1 MNETAIRDRL
11 VEKGRSLFEAPKEK
25 LIEFI
30 GDPAADALL
39 NDLDKRPHA
48 FVLACLMDRLVDY
61 KRAWLVPY
69 KISQKLKGEFS
80 IEVLSQLSPE
90 KVKQLMS
97 GPPPLIPFFNKMSDT
112 FYRAVKRIANVYEG
126 NAARMWTGRPP
137 SAEAVYRFLEFDGVG
152 PKIATMA
159 VNILARDFKVKF
171 ADFYSIDIS
180 ADVHVSRVFSRLGL
194 CTADPTVEQ
203 VVYKARAINLDYP
216 GIIDLPCWEIGE
228 YWCRPH
234 NPQCTACYM
243 KDLCPTANASPPPV
257 PSREG

>member
-1 MNETAIRDRL
+1 
-11 VEKGRSLFEAPKEK
+11 
-25 LIEFI
+25 
-30 GDPAADALL
+30 
-39 NDLDKRPHA
+39 
-48 FVLACLMDRLVDY
+48 
-61 KRAWLVPY
+61 
-69 KISQKLKGEFS
+69 
-80 IEVLSQLSPE
+80 
-90 KVKQLMS
+90 
-97 GPPPLIPFFNKMSDT
+97 
-112 FYRAVKRIANVYEG
+112 
-126 NAARMWTGRPP
+126 
-137 SAEAVYRFLEFDGVG
+137 
-152 PKIATMA
+152 MA